1 MALHLDEWIEK
12 VKGCKYLEEKE
23 LKGILSFSFPSWPN
37 FTLLALCE
45 YVKDL
50 LLEES
55 NVQPISAPVAVC
67 GDIHGQFY
75 DLLQLFSVG
84 GELPDQSYIFMGDYV
99 GT

>member
-1 MALHLDEWIEK
+1 
-12 VKGCKYLEEKE
+12 
-23 LKGILSFSFPSWPN
+23 
-37 FTLLALCE
+37 
-45 YVKDL
+45 VKDL

-75 DLLQLFSVG
+75 DLLQLFLVG

-99 GT
+99 GVPSFHLFIFMCCLFCECLFTAHLQIAEATVLKRLLI

>member
-1 MALHLDEWIEK
+1 
-12 VKGCKYLEEKE
+12 
-23 LKGILSFSFPSWPN
+23 
-37 FTLLALCE
+37 LCE

-99 GT
+99 GMLSSNYCKIFLAGFR

>member
-1 MALHLDEWIEK
+1 
-12 VKGCKYLEEKE
+12 
-23 LKGILSFSFPSWPN
+23 
-37 FTLLALCE
+37 
-45 YVKDL
+45 VKDL

-75 DLLQLFSVG
+75 DLLQLFAVG

-99 GT
+99 GMMSLRISSN

>member
-1 MALHLDEWIEK
+1 M
-12 VKGCKYLEEKE
+12 
-23 LKGILSFSFPSWPN
+23 
-37 FTLLALCE
+37 
-45 YVKDL
+45 KDL

-99 GT
+99 GMFWRDSYPILISRSWKL